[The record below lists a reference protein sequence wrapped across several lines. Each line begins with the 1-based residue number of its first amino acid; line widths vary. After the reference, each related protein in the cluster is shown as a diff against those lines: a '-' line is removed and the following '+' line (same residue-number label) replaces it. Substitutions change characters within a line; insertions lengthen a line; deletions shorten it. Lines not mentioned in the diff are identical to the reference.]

1 MKSNKKNEFMYYGD
15 VLSKLDIITIG
26 LCIVKY
32 EQRQISY
39 KELKES
45 LKLKNIELKPYLYD
59 ISTKM
64 MTKQQ
69 YQELKNKFA
78 NEEYDPEYL
87 NGYIIS
93 CVHYKDVLVHYDRT
107 MINVLSEYGDEY
119 SKKVLDG
126 ILEWE
131 KRFVGSK
138 RMK

>member
-1 MKSNKKNEFMYYGD
+1 MKSNRKNEFMYYGN
-15 VLSKLDIITIG
+15 VISKLDIITIG

-32 EQRQISY
+32 EQRQITY
-39 KELKES
+39 RELKKA
-45 LKLKNIELKPYLYD
+45 LKSKNIELKPYLHD
-59 ISTKM
+59 IPTKK

-87 NGYIIS
+87 KGYIIS
-93 CVHYKDVLVHYDRT
+93 GKYYKDVLVRYDRT